1 MKKCVIMPDSFKG
14 TLSSLDVCQIIAE
27 RVKAYYPTCETITIP
42 VADGGEGTVD
52 CFIEA
57 LAAEPVEV
65 IVNGPYFEPLA
76 ARYARQGQTAIIEMA
91 QTAGLP
97 LVEDR
102 RNPALTTTFGT
113 GELIR
118 HAIHDGCTD
127 IVIGL
132 GGSSTNDAG
141 TGAAAALG
149 VRFLDQA
156 GHSFIPTGGT
166 LSRIHAIDTS
176 AARSLLANCRVTA
189 MCDIDNPMYGP
200 EGAAYV
206 FSPQK
211 GANPDMVAEL
221 DHSLQ
226 HLATVIERD
235 LGLDVRHLPGAGA
248 AGAMGAGIVAF
259 LGGVLKSGIQSV
271 LDLVHFEKQLES
283 ADLVITGEGKID
295 GQSLRG
301 KVVAGIAERAR
312 KQAVPVLVIVGAIG
326 EEAEKAYDLGVSAI
340 FSINRAA
347 IPFEES
353 RHHSKENLAL
363 TIDSLMRYQRLFDC

>member
-14 TLSSLDVCQIIAE
+14 TMSSLEVCQIIAE
-27 RVKAYYPTCETITIP
+27 RVQAFYPACETVTIP
-42 VADGGEGTVD
+42 VADGGEGTID
-52 CFIEA
+52 CFVEA
-57 LAAEPVEV
+57 VAAEPVEV
-65 IVNGPYFEPLA
+65 DVKGPYFEPLA
-76 ARYARQGQTAIIEMA
+76 ARYARHGQTTIIEMA

-102 RNPALTTTFGT
+102 RNPALTTTYGT
-113 GELIR
+113 GELIL
-118 HAIHDGCTD
+118 HAVQAGCTE

-132 GGSSTNDAG
+132 GGSCTNDAG

-149 VRFLDQA
+149 VRFLDQTGNA
-156 GHSFIPTGGT
+156 FIPTGGT
-166 LSRIHAIDTS
+166 LSRVHAIDVR
-176 AARSLLANCRVTA
+176 AARTLLANCHVTA
-189 MCDIDNPMYGP
+189 MCDIDNPMFGP
-200 EGAAYV
+200 EGAATV

-211 GANPDMVAEL
+211 GADPDMVAEL
-221 DHSLQ
+221 DHNLQ

-235 LGLDVRHLPGAGA
+235 LGLDVSHLPGAGA

-259 LGGVLKSGIQSV
+259 LGGELKSGIQSV
-271 LDLVHFEKQLES
+271 LDLVEFEKQLEG

-312 KQAVPVLVIVGAIG
+312 KQSVPVLVIVGAIG

-347 IPFEES
+347 IPYEES

-363 TIDSLMRYQRLFDC
+363 TIDSLMRFQRLFDC